1 MKKKM
6 GKVQVV
12 LAVIFL
18 AGGIV
23 QQAVAAE
30 EEKPKNYVQG
40 QLGMYQPAS
49 DLDDNNFDTG
59 FNGTIGYGRY
69 LTDNL
74 IFETSIDSF
83 VVDRDSEG
91 STSSAG
97 NYTQDDDLIA
107 TGILIT
113 LKGEVQIGAFDL
125 FGGGGVGV
133 YGVAIDSDIDTDKLG
148 SFSKSE
154 SDGVYGVHAVLGANY
169 NITNHIFVGLEAKY
183 RWTGDV
189 DLKESVASVPVE
201 YKGDLSGYAVLGTF
215 GIRF

>member
-1 MKKKM
+1 MKRKM
-6 GKVQVV
+6 GKVQMA

-18 AGGIV
+18 AVGMA
-23 QQAVAAE
+23 QQGVAAE
-30 EEKPKNYVQG
+30 EVKPKNFVQG
-40 QLGMYQPAS
+40 QLGMYQPSS
-49 DLDDNNFDTG
+49 DLDDSNFDSG

-74 IFETSIDSF
+74 IFEVSIDSF
-83 VVDRDSEG
+83 IVDRERKG

-107 TGILIT
+107 SAILIT
-113 LKGEVQIGAFDL
+113 LKREVKIGAFDL

-133 YGVAIDSDIDTDKLG
+133 YGVAIDSDIDTNRRG
-148 SFSKSE
+148 SFSKDE
-154 SDGVYGVHAVLGANY
+154 SDGIYGVHAVLGANY
-169 NITNHIFVGLEAKY
+169 NITNYIFVGVEAKY

-189 DLKESVASVPVE
+189 DLKESSASVPVE
-201 YKGDLSGYAVLGTF
+201 YKGNLNGYALLGTF